1 MAENPASEQN
11 PAPTTTPAPA
21 SNPAPMSHSAK
32 IQSLTALIMAMFVGM
47 IANTVVSTSMPRI
60 VHDLGGTQA
69 QYSWVIAAAM
79 LAMTV
84 TVPIWGKLSDLLDR
98 KMLMQV
104 SLAIFVSATAFAGF
118 SQSIDMLIAARVFQG
133 IGIGGTMTLSQIV
146 MADVISPRE
155 RGKYMGIFGAVMAFA
170 TVAGPLLGGWI
181 TDTFSWRYNFYIAL
195 PVAIVAF
202 IMLQTR
208 LHLPPQE
215 YRRFRLD
222 VLGLVLLSSGIS
234 LLLIW
239 VTMGGNAP
247 GAMFPWKSVE
257 TLWMTSAS
265 AVLLIAFV
273 FVELR
278 TDEPLLD
285 LRLFKNRT
293 FTLSVIGSIAVG
305 LAMFGATV
313 YLSQFM
319 IMARGASPTMAGIMT
334 IPIMVGSM
342 ISGNVVGVIIS
353 RTGVWKPYVIACSV
367 MLVVGL
373 GLMSVVRAD
382 SNYWF
387 MAVLMFLMGAGVG
400 GTMQNFVL
408 LTQNAVHPR
417 VMGVAS
423 SAVAFF
429 RSMGGTVGIAW
440 LGGVLA
446 NLAPALISDRQQ
458 DLMRAISSLP
468 ASERAAVLDMQTSG
482 ELPAPSMLPDSVATI
497 IEHAY
502 GEAIAHLF
510 LYAAP
515 IAVLGLVVAIFIP
528 NLSLSTHTRHEEL
541 ARTAGTDGE
550 SVGEETTGSA
560 GNPGSADNSGAT
572 GRPGSAGSSGPVDK
586 SRPKNMVPRQ
596 EVRRDV

>member
-11 PAPTTTPAPA
+11 PAPA

-560 GNPGSADNSGAT
+560 GNPGSADKSEVA
-572 GRPGSAGSSGPVDK
+572 GRSGPADK

>member
-11 PAPTTTPAPA
+11 PAPA

-373 GLMSVVRAD
+373 GLMALVRAD

-515 IAVLGLVVAIFIP
+515 FAVLGLVVAIFIP

>member
-11 PAPTTTPAPA
+11 PAPTTTPASA

-32 IQSLTALIMAMFVGM
+32 IQSLTALIIAMFVGM

-104 SLAIFVSATAFAGF
+104 SLAVFVTATAFAGI
-118 SQSIDMLIAARVFQG
+118 SQSIEMLIAARVFQG

-373 GLMSVVRAD
+373 GLMALVRAD

-560 GNPGSADNSGAT
+560 GNPGSADKSEVA
-572 GRPGSAGSSGPVDK
+572 GRSGPADK

>member
-32 IQSLTALIMAMFVGM
+32 IQSLTALIIAMFVGM

-104 SLAIFVSATAFAGF
+104 SLAVFVTATAFAGF
-118 SQSIDMLIAARVFQG
+118 SQSIEMLIAARVFQG

-319 IMARGASPTMAGIMT
+319 IMARGASPTMAGILT

-342 ISGNVVGVIIS
+342 LSGNVVGVIIS

-373 GLMSVVRAD
+373 GLMALVRAD

-446 NLAPALISDRQQ
+446 NLAPELISDKQQ

-560 GNPGSADNSGAT
+560 GNPGSADKSEVA
-572 GRPGSAGSSGPVDK
+572 GRSGPADK

>member
-1 MAENPASEQN
+1 MAENPA
-11 PAPTTTPAPA
+11 PASKSAATDSSAPA
-21 SNPAPMSHSAK
+21 TETTPMSHRAK
-32 IQSLTALIMAMFVGM
+32 IQSLTALIIAMFVGM

-84 TVPIWGKLSDLLDR
+84 TVPIWGKLSDLLNR

-118 SQSIDMLIAARVFQG
+118 SQSIDMLIGARVFQG

-170 TVAGPLLGGWI
+170 TVGGPLLGGWI
-181 TDTFSWRYNFYIAL
+181 TDAFTWRYNFYIAL

-202 IMLQTR
+202 VMLQTR
-208 LHLPPQE
+208 LHLPEQE
-215 YRRFRLD
+215 RRRFRLD
-222 VLGLVLLSSGIS
+222 VLGLVLLASGIS
-234 LLLIW
+234 LFLIW

-247 GAMFPWKSVE
+247 SAMFPWKSVE

-265 AVLLIAFV
+265 AILLIAFV

-293 FTLSVIGSIAVG
+293 FTLSVVGSIAVG
-305 LAMFGATV
+305 LAMFGSTV

-319 IMARGASPTMAGIMT
+319 IMARGASPTMAGVMT
-334 IPIMVGSM
+334 IPIMAGSM
-342 ISGNVVGVIIS
+342 ISGNVVGLIIT

-367 MLVVGL
+367 MLVAGL

-382 SNYWF
+382 TNYWF
-387 MAVLMFLMGAGVG
+387 MAALMFLMGAGMG

-446 NLAPALISDRQQ
+446 NLAPSLIADRQQ
-458 DLMRAISSLP
+458 DLMGAIAKLP
-468 ASERAAVLDMQTSG
+468 AGERASIMEMQSSG

-515 IAVLGLVVAIFIP
+515 IAALGLLAAIFIP

-541 ARTAGTDGE
+541 ARAAGE
-550 SVGEETTGSA
+550 SADKVTDHSGKAEEL
-560 GNPGSADNSGAT
+560 D
-572 GRPGSAGSSGPVDK
+572 GRVA
-586 SRPKNMVPRQ
+586 RQ
-596 EVRRDV
+596 EVRGDV

>member
-11 PAPTTTPAPA
+11 PAPA

-515 IAVLGLVVAIFIP
+515 FAVLGLVVAIFIP

>member
-11 PAPTTTPAPA
+11 PAPA

-515 IAVLGLVVAIFIP
+515 FAVLGLVVAIFIP

-596 EVRRDV
+596 AVRRDV

>member
-1 MAENPASEQN
+1 MAENPA
-11 PAPTTTPAPA
+11 PASKSAATDSSAPA
-21 SNPAPMSHSAK
+21 TETTPMSHRAK
-32 IQSLTALIMAMFVGM
+32 IQSLTALIIAMFVGM

-69 QYSWVIAAAM
+69 QYSWVIAASM

-118 SQSIDMLIAARVFQG
+118 SQSIDMLIGARVFQG

-155 RGKYMGIFGAVMAFA
+155 RGKYMGVFGAVMAFA
-170 TVAGPLLGGWI
+170 TVGGPLLGGWI
-181 TDTFSWRYNFYIAL
+181 TDTFTWRYNFYIAL

-202 IMLQTR
+202 VMLQTR
-208 LHLPPQE
+208 LHLPEQE
-215 YRRFRLD
+215 RRRFRLD
-222 VLGLVLLSSGIS
+222 VWGLVLLSGGIS
-234 LLLIW
+234 LFLIW
-239 VTMGGNAP
+239 VTMGGSGP
-247 GAMFPWKSVE
+247 SAMFPWKSVE

-265 AVLLIAFV
+265 AILLIAFV

-293 FTLSVIGSIAVG
+293 FTLSVVGSIAVG
-305 LAMFGATV
+305 LAMFGSTV

-319 IMARGASPTMAGIMT
+319 IMARGASPTMAGVMT
-334 IPIMVGSM
+334 IPIMAGSM
-342 ISGNVVGVIIS
+342 ISGNVVGLIIT

-367 MLVVGL
+367 MLVAGL

-382 SNYWF
+382 TNYWF
-387 MAVLMFLMGAGVG
+387 MAALMFLMGAGMG

-446 NLAPALISDRQQ
+446 NLAPSLIADRQQ
-458 DLMRAISSLP
+458 DLMAAIAKLP
-468 ASERAAVLDMQTSG
+468 DGERASIMEMQSSG

-515 IAVLGLVVAIFIP
+515 IAALGLLAAIFIP

-541 ARTAGTDGE
+541 ARAAGE
-550 SVGEETTGSA
+550 SADKVTDHSGKAEEL
-560 GNPGSADNSGAT
+560 NSQIA
-572 GRPGSAGSSGPVDK
+572 
-586 SRPKNMVPRQ
+586 RQ

>member
-11 PAPTTTPAPA
+11 PAPASNPPAP

-32 IQSLTALIMAMFVGM
+32 IQSLTALIIAMFVDM

-104 SLAIFVSATAFAGF
+104 SLAVFVTATAFAGI
-118 SQSIDMLIAARVFQG
+118 SQSIEMLIAARVFQG

-222 VLGLVLLSSGIS
+222 VLGLVLLSSGVS

-265 AVLLIAFV
+265 AILLIAFV

-353 RTGVWKPYVIACSV
+353 RTGVWKPYVIACSI

-373 GLMSVVRAD
+373 GLMALVRAD

-387 MAVLMFLMGAGVG
+387 MAALMFLMGAGVG

-515 IAVLGLVVAIFIP
+515 IAVLGLVAAIFIP

-560 GNPGSADNSGAT
+560 GDPSSADMSGDA
-572 GRPGSAGSSGPVDK
+572 GRSGPAGK
-586 SRPKNMVPRQ
+586 SRPKNKVPRR

>member
-1 MAENPASEQN
+1 MTENPTKNSLTAHTASHT
-11 PAPTTTPAPA
+11 AKMT
-21 SNPAPMSHSAK
+21 HSAK
-32 IQSLTALIMAMFVGM
+32 IQSLTALIIAMFVGM

-69 QYSWVIAAAM
+69 QYSWVIAASM

-84 TVPIWGKLSDLLDR
+84 TVPIWGKLSDMLDR

-118 SQSIDMLIAARVFQG
+118 AQTIDMLIGARVFQG

-170 TVAGPLLGGWI
+170 TVGGPLLGGWI
-181 TDTFSWRYNFYIAL
+181 TDAFSWRYNFYIPL
-195 PVAIVAF
+195 PIAIVAF

-208 LHLPPQE
+208 LHLPEQE
-215 YRRFRLD
+215 RRPFRLD
-222 VLGLVLLSSGIS
+222 VWGLVLLSGGIS
-234 LLLIW
+234 LFLIW
-239 VTMGGNAP
+239 VTMGGNAA
-247 GAMFPWKSVE
+247 GAMFPWRSVE
-257 TLWMTSAS
+257 TLWMTSTS
-265 AVLLIAFV
+265 ALLLIAFV

-278 TDEPLLD
+278 TDDPLLD

-305 LAMFGATV
+305 LAMFGSTV

-342 ISGNVVGVIIS
+342 ISGNVVGIIIT

-367 MLVVGL
+367 MLVAGL
-373 GLMSVVRAD
+373 GLMSMVRAD
-382 SNYWF
+382 TNYWF
-387 MAVLMFLMGAGVG
+387 MAALMFLMGAGMG

-417 VMGVAS
+417 IMGVAS

-446 NLAPALISDRQQ
+446 NLAPSLIADRQQ
-458 DLMRAISSLP
+458 DLMGAIAKLP
-468 ASERAAVLDMQTSG
+468 AGERASIMEMQSSG

-515 IAVLGLVVAIFIP
+515 IAVLGLLAAIFIP
-528 NLSLSTHTRHEEL
+528 NSSLSTHTRHEEL
-541 ARTAGTDGE
+541 ARAAADSEDKVTDHSGKA
-550 SVGEETTGSA
+550 EEL
-560 GNPGSADNSGAT
+560 NSQVA
-572 GRPGSAGSSGPVDK
+572 
-586 SRPKNMVPRQ
+586 RQ
-596 EVRRDV
+596 EVRRDA

>member
-32 IQSLTALIMAMFVGM
+32 IQSLTALIIAMFVGM

-104 SLAIFVSATAFAGF
+104 SLAVFVTATAFAGI
-118 SQSIDMLIAARVFQG
+118 SQSIEMLIAARVFQG

-265 AVLLIAFV
+265 AVLLIAFA

-353 RTGVWKPYVIACSV
+353 RTGVWKPYVIACSI

-373 GLMSVVRAD
+373 GLMALVRAD

-515 IAVLGLVVAIFIP
+515 IAVLGLVAAIFIP

-550 SVGEETTGSA
+550 PVGEETTGSA
-560 GNPGSADNSGAT
+560 GNPGSADMSGDA
-572 GRPGSAGSSGPVDK
+572 GRSGPAGK
-586 SRPKNMVPRQ
+586 SRPKNKVPRR